1 MGGPTARTAVHNH
14 HGPPP
19 ANPNQVRSSPQ
30 NSTSDRRVPSLVRAG
45 RGTDTRPAEAPL
57 DPDALHSSPSLSRA
71 RLNAE
76 MLDGVERLGDA
87 RERPAPPS
95 FEDDYVDGEE
105 DLERPRSERS
115 QVSASYVSGL
125 VRAAVQESQ
134 LDIAQ
139 VLNQLR
145 LEVKQLRQ
153 ESTRAQEPPLP
164 PSRASYGNARPS
176 YGRGDGSTPRTSRA
190 TPPTRSQPAPTVSFQ
205 PRVSDPTANLMLG
218 AEGAS
223 QAHGT
228 HLRVPPH
235 LLPEQGTV
243 PSGHIGPY
251 GAEEANSIR
260 SGGSYSRIRLDR
272 PKAKDIGIF
281 DPQKD
286 VVFNWWRGLAQ
297 FFEFSRHTE
306 EEMMAALP
314 GCFAGSAHTW
324 FSHLAPP
331 PRSLLELRAKVFK
344 AYCRPES
351 QVQRELEEKNF
362 VPSEGDLADYLD
374 QKYDLVTE
382 LHTARAVN
390 RGTLGADPRSL
401 DAVMTTATVRDA
413 IESTHAGLPAY
424 WSMLLDGCTKDA
436 EDWTDYRSLMLARER
451 RTREALKDLSDA
463 MAASRPNPLTPAPR
477 PRQTPYEASSPSH
490 LRARG
495 ASTPYQS
502 AAPPRASDTAASR
515 DREMGNCYHCHQPG
529 HQKRD
534 CPRLKDAVR
543 VVRNTLVALETGTDE
558 QRDAAIQEV
567 MSRRPPSPP
576 AHEHATDDNDVPRVR
591 NARAVRVSGYD
602 SSESDEDEASMRYVR
617 AVDRGRSDS
626 TPMADVPGARHR
638 AVVAHKAAVYIGDA
652 RNRFELHVDGGS
664 PLSMI
669 TPQALRSIAPFAE
682 VHPPE
687 PLKIRGYRGDDY
699 QRTIGV
705 VVLPVSF
712 PTTNRVAP
720 VICRFD
726 FHVVTDCTGGW
737 ILGVDNMK
745 ADGID
750 ARSKMERLEFEKR
763 PDAEVKLLQAKEDPT
778 TPAAHLLCAEDTTIG
793 PRTTRFV
800 KVQGVTED
808 QIVRP
813 WVFMGKEPES
823 GGAQVP
829 WCVVGPST
837 NAVELR
843 NDADTPLVLKHG
855 DPSATWYPWTTNL
868 SPWGS
873 CRHVEGRWTRR
884 VRRRLMESC
893 AASPRYAR

>member
-1 MGGPTARTAVHNH
+1 
-14 HGPPP
+14 
-19 ANPNQVRSSPQ
+19 
-30 NSTSDRRVPSLVRAG
+30 
-45 RGTDTRPAEAPL
+45 
-57 DPDALHSSPSLSRA
+57 
-71 RLNAE
+71 LNAE

-95 FEDDYVDGEE
+95 FEDDYADGEE

-153 ESTRAQEPPLP
+153 ESTRAHEPVLP

-176 YGRGDGSTPRTSRA
+176 YGRGDGSTSRTSRVA
-190 TPPTRSQPAPTVSFQ
+190 PPTRSQPAPTVSFQ

-223 QAHGT
+223 QPHGT

-235 LLPEQGTV
+235 LLPEQGNV

-251 GAEEANSIR
+251 GAEDANSIR

-351 QVQRELEEKNF
+351 QVQRELEEKKF

-451 RTREALKDLSDA
+451 RTRDALKDLSDA
-463 MAASRPNPLTPAPR
+463 MAASRPHPLTPAPR

-576 AHEHATDDNDVPRVR
+576 AHEHPTDDNDVPRVR

-602 SSESDEDEASMRYVR
+602 SSESEEDEASMRYVR

-626 TPMADVPGARHR
+626 APMADVPA
-638 AVVAHKAAVYIGDA
+638 
-652 RNRFELHVDGGS
+652 
-664 PLSMI
+664 
-669 TPQALRSIAPFAE
+669 
-682 VHPPE
+682 
-687 PLKIRGYRGDDY
+687 
-699 QRTIGV
+699 
-705 VVLPVSF
+705 
-712 PTTNRVAP
+712 
-720 VICRFD
+720 
-726 FHVVTDCTGGW
+726 
-737 ILGVDNMK
+737 
-745 ADGID
+745 
-750 ARSKMERLEFEKR
+750 
-763 PDAEVKLLQAKEDPT
+763 
-778 TPAAHLLCAEDTTIG
+778 
-793 PRTTRFV
+793 
-800 KVQGVTED
+800 
-808 QIVRP
+808 
-813 WVFMGKEPES
+813 
-823 GGAQVP
+823 
-829 WCVVGPST
+829 
-837 NAVELR
+837 
-843 NDADTPLVLKHG
+843 
-855 DPSATWYPWTTNL
+855 
-868 SPWGS
+868 
-873 CRHVEGRWTRR
+873 
-884 VRRRLMESC
+884 
-893 AASPRYAR
+893 

>member
-1 MGGPTARTAVHNH
+1 MD
-14 HGPPP
+14 PPRGP
-19 ANPNQVRSSPQ
+19 ANPNQVRSSPSPQ
-30 NSTSDRRVPSLVRAG
+30 NPTSDRRVPSLVRAG

-57 DPDALHSSPSLSRA
+57 DPDALHSSPSLSRD

-95 FEDDYVDGEE
+95 FEDDYADGEE

-153 ESTRAQEPPLP
+153 ESTRAHEPVLP

-176 YGRGDGSTPRTSRA
+176 YGRGDGSTSRTSRVA
-190 TPPTRSQPAPTVSFQ
+190 PPTRSQPAPTVSFQ

-223 QAHGT
+223 QPHGT

-235 LLPEQGTV
+235 LLPEQGNV

-251 GAEEANSIR
+251 GAEDANSIR

-286 VVFNWWRGLAQ
+286 
-297 FFEFSRHTE
+297 
-306 EEMMAALP
+306 
-314 GCFAGSAHTW
+314 
-324 FSHLAPP
+324 
-331 PRSLLELRAKVFK
+331 
-344 AYCRPES
+344 
-351 QVQRELEEKNF
+351 
-362 VPSEGDLADYLD
+362 
-374 QKYDLVTE
+374 
-382 LHTARAVN
+382 
-390 RGTLGADPRSL
+390 
-401 DAVMTTATVRDA
+401 
-413 IESTHAGLPAY
+413 
-424 WSMLLDGCTKDA
+424 
-436 EDWTDYRSLMLARER
+436 
-451 RTREALKDLSDA
+451 
-463 MAASRPNPLTPAPR
+463 
-477 PRQTPYEASSPSH
+477 TPYEASSPSH

-576 AHEHATDDNDVPRVR
+576 AHEHPTDDNDVPRVR

-602 SSESDEDEASMRYVR
+602 SSESEEDEASMRYVR

-626 TPMADVPGARHR
+626 APMADVPGARHR

-687 PLKIRGYRGDDY
+687 PLKIRGYRG
-699 QRTIGV
+699 
-705 VVLPVSF
+705 
-712 PTTNRVAP
+712 
-720 VICRFD
+720 
-726 FHVVTDCTGGW
+726 
-737 ILGVDNMK
+737 
-745 ADGID
+745 
-750 ARSKMERLEFEKR
+750 
-763 PDAEVKLLQAKEDPT
+763 
-778 TPAAHLLCAEDTTIG
+778 
-793 PRTTRFV
+793 
-800 KVQGVTED
+800 
-808 QIVRP
+808 
-813 WVFMGKEPES
+813 
-823 GGAQVP
+823 
-829 WCVVGPST
+829 
-837 NAVELR
+837 
-843 NDADTPLVLKHG
+843 ND
-855 DPSATWYPWTTNL
+855 
-868 SPWGS
+868 
-873 CRHVEGRWTRR
+873 
-884 VRRRLMESC
+884 
-893 AASPRYAR
+893 

>member
-1 MGGPTARTAVHNH
+1 
-14 HGPPP
+14 
-19 ANPNQVRSSPQ
+19 
-30 NSTSDRRVPSLVRAG
+30 
-45 RGTDTRPAEAPL
+45 
-57 DPDALHSSPSLSRA
+57 
-71 RLNAE
+71 
-76 MLDGVERLGDA
+76 
-87 RERPAPPS
+87 
-95 FEDDYVDGEE
+95 
-105 DLERPRSERS
+105 
-115 QVSASYVSGL
+115 
-125 VRAAVQESQ
+125 
-134 LDIAQ
+134 
-139 VLNQLR
+139 
-145 LEVKQLRQ
+145 
-153 ESTRAQEPPLP
+153 
-164 PSRASYGNARPS
+164 
-176 YGRGDGSTPRTSRA
+176 
-190 TPPTRSQPAPTVSFQ
+190 
-205 PRVSDPTANLMLG
+205 
-218 AEGAS
+218 
-223 QAHGT
+223 
-228 HLRVPPH
+228 
-235 LLPEQGTV
+235 
-243 PSGHIGPY
+243 
-251 GAEEANSIR
+251 
-260 SGGSYSRIRLDR
+260 
-272 PKAKDIGIF
+272 
-281 DPQKD
+281 
-286 VVFNWWRGLAQ
+286 
-297 FFEFSRHTE
+297 
-306 EEMMAALP
+306 
-314 GCFAGSAHTW
+314 
-324 FSHLAPP
+324 
-331 PRSLLELRAKVFK
+331 
-344 AYCRPES
+344 
-351 QVQRELEEKNF
+351 
-362 VPSEGDLADYLD
+362 
-374 QKYDLVTE
+374 
-382 LHTARAVN
+382 
-390 RGTLGADPRSL
+390 
-401 DAVMTTATVRDA
+401 
-413 IESTHAGLPAY
+413 
-424 WSMLLDGCTKDA
+424 
-436 EDWTDYRSLMLARER
+436 
-451 RTREALKDLSDA
+451 
-463 MAASRPNPLTPAPR
+463 
-477 PRQTPYEASSPSH
+477 
-490 LRARG
+490 
-495 ASTPYQS
+495 
-502 AAPPRASDTAASR
+502 
-515 DREMGNCYHCHQPG
+515 
-529 HQKRD
+529 
-534 CPRLKDAVR
+534 
-543 VVRNTLVALETGTDE
+543 

>member
-1 MGGPTARTAVHNH
+1 MD
-14 HGPPP
+14 PPRGP
-19 ANPNQVRSSPQ
+19 ANPNQVRSSPSPQ
-30 NSTSDRRVPSLVRAG
+30 NPTSDRRVPSLVRAG

-57 DPDALHSSPSLSRA
+57 DPDALHSSPSLSRD

-95 FEDDYVDGEE
+95 FEDDYADGEE

-153 ESTRAQEPPLP
+153 ESTRAHEPVLP

-176 YGRGDGSTPRTSRA
+176 YGRGDGSTSRTSRVA
-190 TPPTRSQPAPTVSFQ
+190 PPTRSQPAPTVSFQ

-223 QAHGT
+223 QPHGT

-235 LLPEQGTV
+235 LLPEQGNV

-251 GAEEANSIR
+251 GAEDANSIR

-272 PKAKDIGIF
+272 PKAKDI
-281 DPQKD
+281 
-286 VVFNWWRGLAQ
+286 
-297 FFEFSRHTE
+297 
-306 EEMMAALP
+306 
-314 GCFAGSAHTW
+314 
-324 FSHLAPP
+324 
-331 PRSLLELRAKVFK
+331 
-344 AYCRPES
+344 
-351 QVQRELEEKNF
+351 
-362 VPSEGDLADYLD
+362 
-374 QKYDLVTE
+374 
-382 LHTARAVN
+382 
-390 RGTLGADPRSL
+390 
-401 DAVMTTATVRDA
+401 
-413 IESTHAGLPAY
+413 GLPAY

-451 RTREALKDLSDA
+451 RTRDALKDLSDA
-463 MAASRPNPLTPAPR
+463 MAASRPHPLTPAPR

-576 AHEHATDDNDVPRVR
+576 AHEHPTDDNDVPRVR

-602 SSESDEDEASMRYVR
+602 SSESEEDEASMRYVR

-626 TPMADVPGARHR
+626 APMADVPGARHR

-652 RNRFELHVDGGS
+652 RNRFELH
-664 PLSMI
+664 
-669 TPQALRSIAPFAE
+669 
-682 VHPPE
+682 
-687 PLKIRGYRGDDY
+687 
-699 QRTIGV
+699 
-705 VVLPVSF
+705 
-712 PTTNRVAP
+712 
-720 VICRFD
+720 
-726 FHVVTDCTGGW
+726 
-737 ILGVDNMK
+737 

-763 PDAEVKLLQAKEDPT
+763 PDAEVKLLQAQDATVNPSA
-778 TPAAHLLCAEDTTIG
+778 AAHLLCAEDTMVG

-800 KVQGVTED
+800 KVQNVKED

-813 WVFMGKEPES
+813 WIFMGKEPES
-823 GGAQVP
+823 GAAQVP

-855 DPSATWYPWTTNL
+855 DPLGDLVPLDEEFESVGQLQERRGSMDKAGQKEVDGVMRSVAEVRAL
-868 SPWGS
+868 SDLQGWSSRG
-873 CRHVEGRWTRR
+873 VDVRR
-884 VRRRLMESC
+884 VTLTHAEPDGADVLPEIDIKLPTSLDQTVK
-893 AASPRYAR
+893 ASSALSKEQQAQLSRVLSSHAVWPTPSRPIATSY